1 MTAPIRTTAIRAAVL
16 TGAVALSVMGLPG
29 IAHAAPGTLKIHS
42 PGTPFD
48 ERQNEPQQACDFYLA
63 AFDVKKNV
71 GQTLNYSFT
80 IQGNQAAGNNGD
92 PIGNPGTIT
101 INKDS
106 DPTDNK
112 NTADD
117 GRTDVLTKAVHGL
130 PDGKYKVTLT
140 DNADPDDP
148 DKIKSKVLHI
158 NCPGGSNEEPPPG
171 GGGDDDDEVGGGGRD
186 DDEDEG
192 APGVGGVGTGGGGT
206 A

>member
-92 PIGNPGTIT
+92 PIGIPAPSRSTRI
-101 INKDS
+101 
-106 DPTDNK
+106 PTPP
-112 NTADD
+112 TA
-117 GRTDVLTKAVHGL
+117 RTPPTTAARMCSPRLSTGCPTGSTKS
-130 PDGKYKVTLT
+130 P
-140 DNADPDDP
+140 
-148 DKIKSKVLHI
+148 
-158 NCPGGSNEEPPPG
+158 
-171 GGGDDDDEVGGGGRD
+171 
-186 DDEDEG
+186 
-192 APGVGGVGTGGGGT
+192 
-206 A
+206 